1 MTPDDVFAVL
11 GLLAAGAAG
20 GVRGGTRE
28 LLTLLSFVLA
38 AFIALIALPFSA
50 PIGKAL
56 VDPDWAGTLLAALA
70 SFLLVYFGVRI
81 FGSTLSRRAQAHPH
95 LGGIDRFFGIFVGLA
110 RALVLIGAIH
120 LVVVAAMPGEKT
132 PRWHAPRGRR
142 TRIES
147 GSASGGGSYSWKEEE
162 LMDSFCA
169 REGAAAARSV
179 WREGRG
185 RARRRYPGAVDKGAR
200 RREGRL
206 TQVLG

>member
-1 MTPDDVFAVL
+1 MTAYDVFAVL
-11 GLLAAGAAG
+11 VLLASGAAG
-20 GVRGGTRE
+20 WIRGGTRE

-132 PRWHAPRGRR
+132 PCWLGEAALY
-142 TRIES
+142 S
-147 GSASGGGSYSWKEEE
+147 VSA
-162 LMDSFCA
+162 
-169 REGAAAARSV
+169 GAARMIQFILPGI
-179 WREGRG
+179 GRG
-185 RARRRYPGAVDKGAR
+185 ADALVPVVDSSVRQGFSDQDALPKTQTTPNSPDTAR
-200 RREGRL
+200 
-206 TQVLG
+206 

>member
-1 MTPDDVFAVL
+1 MTAYDVFAVL
-11 GLLAAGAAG
+11 VLLASGAAG
-20 GVRGGTRE
+20 WIRGGTRE

-50 PIGKAL
+50 PIGKSL

-132 PRWHAPRGRR
+132 PRWLGEAALYPV
-142 TRIES
+142 
-147 GSASGGGSYSWKEEE
+147 SA
-162 LMDSFCA
+162 
-169 REGAAAARSV
+169 GAARMIQFILPGI
-179 WREGRG
+179 GRG
-185 RARRRYPGAVDKGAR
+185 ADALVPVVDSSVRQGFSDQDALPKTQTAPNSPDTAR
-200 RREGRL
+200 
-206 TQVLG
+206 

>member
-1 MTPDDVFAVL
+1 MTAYDVFAVL
-11 GLLAAGAAG
+11 VLLASGAAG
-20 GVRGGTRE
+20 WIRGGTRE

-56 VDPDWAGTLLAALA
+56 VDPDWAGTLLAALV

-132 PRWHAPRGRR
+132 PRWLGEAALYPV
-142 TRIES
+142 
-147 GSASGGGSYSWKEEE
+147 SA
-162 LMDSFCA
+162 
-169 REGAAAARSV
+169 GAARMIQFILPGI
-179 WREGRG
+179 GRG
-185 RARRRYPGAVDKGAR
+185 ADALVPVVDSSVRQGFSDQDALPKTQTAPNSPDTAR
-200 RREGRL
+200 
-206 TQVLG
+206 